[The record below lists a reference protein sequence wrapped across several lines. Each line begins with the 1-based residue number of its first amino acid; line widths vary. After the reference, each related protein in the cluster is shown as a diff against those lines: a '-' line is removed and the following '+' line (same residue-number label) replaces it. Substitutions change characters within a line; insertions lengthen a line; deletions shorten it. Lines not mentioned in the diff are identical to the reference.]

1 MEPIYLYDTTL
12 RDGTQGENITFSADE
27 KVKIALRLDD
37 IGIHYIEG
45 GWPGSNPKDMQFFDL
60 AKRVSFKNA
69 RLVAF
74 GSTRKP
80 GTTPEQDP
88 NLQALLASGTPTVT
102 IFGKSWD
109 MHVEEIM
116 ANSLEENLAMI
127 NHSVGYLKSNG
138 RETIYDAEH
147 FFDGYKH
154 NPDYAVQTLFAALD
168 GGADFIVLCDT
179 NGGTLPFE
187 IDSIFKEVQQL
198 LVDRDDAGSNDITV
212 KLGIHTHNDC
222 GLAVANTITAVHA
235 GAVMV
240 QGTINGY
247 GERCGN
253 ADLTSVV
260 PVLDLKMNK
269 PCISGDNLKKL
280 KPLSRYISETANQVP
295 VNNRPFVGKS
305 AFAHKGGIHV
315 SAIMKAP
322 KAYEHMDPALVGNQR
337 RVLVSDMSGK
347 SNVVYKAREL
357 GIELDTNG
365 YDSSKIV
372 SEIKQLEQQ
381 GYQFDVADGSFKIL
395 MEKFTDQFEPLFT
408 LESFRVTI
416 EKDKDQPCSSQAT
429 MKISVGGKE
438 EITAAEGYGPVS
450 ALDNALRKALDRFFP
465 DLDTMRLVD
474 FKVRV
479 IDGNRATAAKVRV
492 FIESR
497 DQDKI
502 WSTIGVSE
510 IRIRSGVPSGYQKT
524 SSKPAGRHWPTAF
537 NSNWQVKIKFAAAMS
552 RHRKNCR
559 FLISNQIRIIVSK
572 ESTID

>member
-1 MEPIYLYDTTL
+1 MDPIFLYDTTL

-37 IGIHYIEG
+37 NGIHYIEG

-60 AKRVSFKNA
+60 AKRVSFNNA

-80 GTTPEQDP
+80 GTRPEEDP
-88 NLQALLASGTPTVT
+88 NLTALLDAETTTVT

-109 MHVEEIM
+109 LHVEEIM
-116 ANSLEENLAMI
+116 ANSLDENLAMI
-127 NHSVGYLKSNG
+127 FDSVKYLKDNG

-154 NPDYAVQTLFAALD
+154 NREYAVQTLFAAAK

-187 IDSIFKEVQQL
+187 IDAIFSEVQKL
-198 LVDRDDAGSNDITV
+198 ITDSAMAAATSGTV
-212 KLGIHTHNDC
+212 KLGVHTHNDC
-222 GLAVANTITAVHA
+222 GLAVANTITAVKA

-253 ADLTSVV
+253 ADLTSVI
-260 PVLDLKMNK
+260 PVLELKMK
-269 PCISGDNLKKL
+269 IPCISSENLKKL
-280 KPLSRYISETANQVP
+280 NALSRYISETANQVP
-295 VNNRPFVGKS
+295 LSNRPFVGKS

-315 SAIMKAP
+315 SAVMIAP

-347 SNVVYKAREL
+347 SNVEYKAREL

-365 YDSSKIV
+365 FDSSKIV
-372 SEIKQLEQQ
+372 AEIKQLEQQ
-381 GYQFDVADGSFKIL
+381 GYQFDIADGSFKIL
-395 MEKFTDQFEPLFT
+395 MQKFTDQFEPLFT

-416 EKDKDQPCSSQAT
+416 EKNKDRPCSSQAT

-497 DQDKI
+497 DQDQI

-510 IRIRSGVPSGYQKT
+510 DIIEAS
-524 SSKPAGRHWPTAF
+524 
-537 NSNWQVKIKFAAAMS
+537 WQALADSFQFKLAS
-552 RHRKNCR
+552 EY
-559 FLISNQIRIIVSK
+559 QIRHSK
-572 ESTID
+572 MPAQEELPIFGK

>member
-1 MEPIYLYDTTL
+1 MDPIFLYDTTL
-12 RDGTQGENITFSADE
+12 RDGTQGENVTFSADE

-37 IGIHYIEG
+37 NGIHYIEG

-80 GTTPEQDP
+80 GTRPEEDP
-88 NLQALLASGTPTVT
+88 NLTALLDAETTTVT

-109 MHVEEIM
+109 LHVEEIM
-116 ANSLEENLAMI
+116 ANSLDENLAMI
-127 NHSVGYLKSNG
+127 FDSVKYLKDNG

-154 NPDYAVQTLFAALD
+154 NREYAVQTLFAAAK

-187 IDSIFKEVQQL
+187 IDAIFSEVQKL
-198 LVDRDDAGSNDITV
+198 ITDSAMAAATSGTV
-212 KLGIHTHNDC
+212 KLGVHTHNDC
-222 GLAVANTITAVHA
+222 GLAVANTITAVKA

-253 ADLTSVV
+253 ADLTSVI
-260 PVLDLKMNK
+260 PVLELKMK
-269 PCISGDNLKKL
+269 IPCISSENLKKL
-280 KPLSRYISETANQVP
+280 NALSRYISETANQVP
-295 VNNRPFVGKS
+295 LSNRPFVGKS

-315 SAIMKAP
+315 SAVMIAP

-347 SNVVYKAREL
+347 SNVEYKAREL

-365 YDSSKIV
+365 FDSSKIV
-372 SEIKQLEQQ
+372 AEIKQLEQQ
-381 GYQFDVADGSFKIL
+381 GYQFDIADGSFKIL
-395 MEKFTDQFEPLFT
+395 MQKFTDQFEPLFT

-416 EKDKDQPCSSQAT
+416 EKNKDRPCSSQAT

-497 DQDKI
+497 DQDQI

-510 IRIRSGVPSGYQKT
+510 DIIEAS
-524 SSKPAGRHWPTAF
+524 
-537 NSNWQVKIKFAAAMS
+537 WQALADSFQFKLAS
-552 RHRKNCR
+552 EY
-559 FLISNQIRIIVSK
+559 QIRHSK
-572 ESTID
+572 MPAQEELPIFGK